1 MISGDKL
8 FNILCISLASIWIF
22 LSRTMT
28 DFSLKKVLQMIR
40 NDLYIDFLMLSYEV
54 YYDFSDCYQLS
65 TLMGNMQ
72 IANWD

>member
-1 MISGDKL
+1 
-8 FNILCISLASIWIF
+8 
-22 LSRTMT
+22 
-28 DFSLKKVLQMIR
+28 MIR
-40 NDLYIDFLMLSYEV
+40 NYLYIDFLMLSYEV